1 MLFESRSKKRD
12 WLSIDLY
19 SGSLSISDRQ
29 MGNVDEHERRWNV
42 ISADP
47 DSRIPALQ
55 NPHR

>member
-1 MLFESRSKKRD
+1 
-12 WLSIDLY
+12 
-19 SGSLSISDRQ
+19 